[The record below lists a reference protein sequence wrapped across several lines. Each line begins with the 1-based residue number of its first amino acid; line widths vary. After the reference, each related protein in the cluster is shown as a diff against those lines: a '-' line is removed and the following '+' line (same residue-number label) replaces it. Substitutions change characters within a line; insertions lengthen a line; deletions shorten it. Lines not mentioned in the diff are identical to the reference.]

1 MNAHLHVKVLRVTL
15 DGIARQIER
24 LTNEVDVTTPRIQPE
39 NLGLA
44 FGKTIEASKTRQGAV
59 ERHRLCDK
67 LASLGFDSGSA
78 RRVPLIYV
86 NA

>member
-15 DGIARQIER
+15 DGVARQIER
-24 LTNEVDVTTPRIQPE
+24 LANEVDVATPRIQPE
-39 NLGLA
+39 NLSLTL
-44 FGKTIEASKTRQGAV
+44 GKTIEASKTRQGAV
-59 ERHRLCDK
+59 ERHGLCGK
-67 LASLGFDSGSA
+67 LAGLGFDGGSA

>member
-15 DGIARQIER
+15 DGVARQIER
-24 LTNEVDVTTPRIQPE
+24 LADEVDVTTPRIQPE
-39 NLGLA
+39 NLGLTLGEA
-44 FGKTIEASKTRQGAV
+44 IEASKTRQGAV
-59 ERHRLCDK
+59 ERHGLCDK
-67 LASLGFDSGSA
+67 LASLGFGGGA

>member
-15 DGIARQIER
+15 NGVARQIEH

-44 FGKTIEASKTRQGAV
+44 FGKAIEASKTRQSAV
-59 ERHRLCDK
+59 ERHRLCNK
-67 LASLGFDSGSA
+67 LTSLGFGGGA

>member
-15 DGIARQIER
+15 DGVARQIER
-24 LTNEVDVTTPRIQPE
+24 LTNEVDVATFRIQPE
-39 NLGLA
+39 NLGLTLGEA
-44 FGKTIEASKTRQGAV
+44 IEAGKTRQSAV
-59 ERHRLCDK
+59 ERHRLCNK
-67 LASLGFDSGSA
+67 LTSLGFDSGSA